1 VKKLTKGPE
10 RSTIA
15 QPASQF
21 LYLFSFFLIPVDFLV
36 NMSNTA
42 AERYINQRFS
52 KALSIVEHLPA
63 SSSFQ
68 PTKEEKLRVC
78 PSRVMT
84 LLGKEY
90 F

>member
-1 VKKLTKGPE
+1 VKKLTRGPE

-15 QPASQF
+15 QPASQL
-21 LYLFSFFLIPVDFLV
+21 LYLFSFFLIPDDFLV
-36 NMSNTA
+36 NMSNT